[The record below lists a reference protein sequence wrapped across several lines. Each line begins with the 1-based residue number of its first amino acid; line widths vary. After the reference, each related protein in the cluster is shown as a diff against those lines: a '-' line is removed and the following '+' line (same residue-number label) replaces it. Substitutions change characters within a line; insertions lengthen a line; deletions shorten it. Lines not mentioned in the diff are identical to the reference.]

1 MSASLVDRGRAHL
14 TMRQGNAARD
24 RREWAEAAR
33 HYQLAVQMDPDRA
46 DIWVQLGHM
55 LKESGDLAGADVAYA
70 RALELQPA
78 IADTHLQV
86 GHLRKVQGDLEAA
99 AVSYARAL
107 ALDPCLRDAA
117 SELQGLGRCV
127 NRDGHL
133 IPLGD
138 PPRTD
143 SERIADLERAVVEL
157 RAQLDRQSLSHDEA
171 NYALAERNLELEK
184 SIGALTTVVEH
195 QFEELAKL
203 SADNTARFDATESRM
218 SARDSEIDH
227 AFDGCRQTLA
237 AQAEAIEVRA
247 VEVEERIAALTTV
260 VEHQFEELARVSADT
275 AARFDATETRLSAR
289 DAELNQA
296 IEGIRQTLVAVDNN
310 DRELAQSSAD
320 LRGMT
325 VTLQEALEAQ
335 SRLTTDV
342 EVKLAALAER
352 QGASEEAFGDL
363 GKSAQRHADA
373 ISSLE
378 LALGAAT
385 ARLEQH
391 AGALGDLERRADEM
405 IRAHAA
411 FEATRATSQ
420 DAVDALR
427 ATVDGH
433 AEQLAPLS
441 ALVETR
447 LAELASSNR
456 TLAQKGVELERALS
470 SMRLRVER
478 QGQAI
483 DKVGADLDRRSD
495 AFAESSAGLA
505 ERSAAS
511 ELTVRRQMAALA
523 AVHARHT
530 DALAALD
537 SRLAA
542 LAAALPMSG
551 EMVSIG
557 QSETPTDALEHRAA
571 TVSGLPDRTRRKS
584 VARG

>member
-24 RREWAEAAR
+24 RREWAEAAK
-33 HYQLAVQMDPDRA
+33 HYRVAVRLDPARA

-55 LKESGDLAGADVAYA
+55 LKESGDRGGAGVAYA
-70 RALELQPA
+70 RALELEPA
-78 IADTHLQV
+78 NPDTHLQV
-86 GHLRKVQGDLEAA
+86 GHLRKLEGDLEAA
-99 AVSYARAL
+99 AISYARAL
-107 ALDPCLRDAA
+107 SLDPDYRYAEF
-117 SELQGLGRCV
+117 ELLGLGRRV
-127 NRDGHL
+127 DANGQL
-133 IPLGD
+133 LPGSD
-138 PPRTD
+138 PPPAPKTD
-143 SERIADLERAVVEL
+143 AERIADLE
-157 RAQLDRQSLSHDEA
+157 H
-171 NYALAERNLELEK
+171 ALALAREEARIAIAEK
-184 SIGALTTVVEH
+184 SLEMERALGALTTVVEH
-195 QFEELAKL
+195 QFEELARI
-203 SADNTARFDATESRM
+203 SADNAARFDATDSRL
-218 SARDSEIDH
+218 SARDFEIDN

-260 VEHQFEELARVSADT
+260 VEHQFEELARVSADP

-352 QGASEEAFGDL
+352 QGASEEALGDL

-378 LALGAAT
+378 FALGAAT

-483 DKVGADLDRRSD
+483 DKVGADLDRRLD
-495 AFAESSAGLA
+495 AFAELSAGLA
-505 ERSAAS
+505 ERNAAS

-551 EMVSIG
+551 EMVSIS
-557 QSETPTDALEHRAA
+557 QSDSPPDALEHHAA